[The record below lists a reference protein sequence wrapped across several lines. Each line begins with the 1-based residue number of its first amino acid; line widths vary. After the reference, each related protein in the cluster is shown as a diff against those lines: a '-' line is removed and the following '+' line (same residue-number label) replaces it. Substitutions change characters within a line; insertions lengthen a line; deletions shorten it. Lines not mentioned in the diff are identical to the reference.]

1 MGEETAAVREVHE
14 RPGAVTHGAAEGRA
28 HRATLSGMGLSAQA
42 RKAWKVNCFVYMK
55 KDRHFVG
62 SGVSL

>member
-28 HRATLSGMGLSAQA
+28 HGATLSGMGLSAQRERLGKLTA
-42 RKAWKVNCFVYMK
+42 SFI
-55 KDRHFVG
+55 
-62 SGVSL
+62 